1 MTEKL
6 YCLYDKVADR
16 YTHFM
21 LATSDGMYVRELI
34 AHRIAFPLNFRDTI
48 PMCLGSFDHHDDD
61 FILDGKLLNVHSVFW
76 DAWKAPE
83 STAELL
89 APLGLPPEETA
100 RIAREKIEKQIN
112 ELREKNETVPDS
124 LLKEYNL
131 ITKR

>member
-6 YCLYDKVADR
+6 YCLYDKVSGR

-21 LATSDGMYVRELI
+21 LASCDGMYVRELI
-34 AHRIAFPLNFRDTI
+34 AHRIAFPLNFRDTV
-48 PMCLGSFDHHDDD
+48 PMCFGELKFKDGD
-61 FILDGKLLNVHSVFW
+61 FVLNGKKLFLQSVSW
-76 DAWKAPE
+76 DSWKAPE

-112 ELREKNETVPDS
+112 ELREKNESVPDS
-124 LLKEYNL
+124 LLEEYNL

>member
-1 MTEKL
+1 MTENL

-21 LATSDGMYVRELI
+21 LATSDGMYVRELV
-34 AHRIAFPLNFRDTI
+34 AHRIAFPLNFRDTV
-48 PMCLGSFDHHDDD
+48 PVCLGKFEHGHMFS
-61 FILDGKLLNVHSVFW
+61 LDGQSIGFRKLSW

-83 STAELL
+83 STAALL

-100 RIAREKIEKQIN
+100 RIAREKIEKQIT
-112 ELREKNETVPDS
+112 ELRKKNETVPDS
-124 LLKEYNL
+124 LLEEYNL